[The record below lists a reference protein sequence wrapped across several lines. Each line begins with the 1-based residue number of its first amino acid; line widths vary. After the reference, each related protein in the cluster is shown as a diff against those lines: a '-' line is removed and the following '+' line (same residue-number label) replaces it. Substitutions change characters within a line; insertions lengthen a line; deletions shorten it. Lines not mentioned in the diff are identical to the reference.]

1 MGYLERTI
9 CYRRYERTQLSLERA
24 VKEALSSGDRKFSS
38 EQGEESEI
46 SQDTSME
53 KEIYFSSLKRGHQ
66 TQ

>member
-24 VKEALSSGDRKFSS
+24 VKEALSSGNRKFSS

-46 SQDTSME
+46 SQDT
-53 KEIYFSSLKRGHQ
+53 
-66 TQ
+66 